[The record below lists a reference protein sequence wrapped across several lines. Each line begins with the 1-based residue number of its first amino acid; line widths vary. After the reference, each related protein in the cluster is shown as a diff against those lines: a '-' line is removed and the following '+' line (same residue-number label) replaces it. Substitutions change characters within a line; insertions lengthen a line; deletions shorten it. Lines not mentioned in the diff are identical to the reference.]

1 MDYELNR
8 RYFAGQSSLGPA
20 ILISMGV
27 FFLLILLSN
36 LAMPWCDIVG
46 TIPFG
51 ILGIPLIVF
60 GIILRKKTK
69 QPPISDERYDINV
82 RSNLTTLREQA
93 INALGIDESEV
104 QEIEPIEFDG
114 YSYTG
119 ANNIKQGKD
128 GRYRSNKYQ
137 SVIIFFSEN
146 EAHVYKYTFDTTIDK
161 HSEETEVYFY
171 SDIVSVSTS
180 TDIIET
186 MGKKIESDYFKLTTA
201 GGNALTVSVFEQNGV
216 QQSIN
221 AMRALL
227 REKKQQKN

>member
-1 MDYELNR
+1 MDYETNR
-8 RYFAGQSSLGPA
+8 KYFEGQSSLGQVLLLVFGAFLLQGALTSLNINLVVA
-20 ILISMGV
+20 ILLGV
-27 FFLLILLSN
+27 LGVSLL
-36 LAMPWCDIVG
+36 V
-46 TIPFG
+46 
-51 ILGIPLIVF
+51 LGIVCLKK
-60 GIILRKKTK
+60 RK
-69 QPPISDERYDINV
+69 PGISDEQYDLNV
-82 RSNLTTLREQA
+82 RRNLNALRQQA
-93 INALGIDESEV
+93 INALGIDETEV
-104 QEIEPIEFDG
+104 QEIEPIEFNG

-128 GRYRSNKYQ
+128 KRYRSNKYQ

-180 TDIIET
+180 TDTIEIL
-186 MGKKIESDYFKLTTA
+186 GKKIESEFFKLTTA
-201 GGNALTVSVFEQNGV
+201 GGNALTVSVFDQKGV

-227 REKKQQKN
+227 REKKQQQKN